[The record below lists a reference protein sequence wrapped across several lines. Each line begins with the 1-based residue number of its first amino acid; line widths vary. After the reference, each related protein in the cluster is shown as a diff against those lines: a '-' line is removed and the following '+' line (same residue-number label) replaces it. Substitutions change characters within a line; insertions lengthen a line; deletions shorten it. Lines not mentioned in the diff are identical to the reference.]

1 MRMSTD
7 HGIKTKYVAPC
18 LLAAALA
25 IAGMAVASESDPTYE
40 LHVAF
45 DIPRATIIGTAIID
59 AHKGAELSIDRGDLR
74 ILSLTNGSR
83 RIAPDTPGSD
93 PLTLHAEGPIQIRYE
108 GTFSGPE
115 GDVIDGDKIVLR
127 QTWYPVVEGTY
138 RYHLTATLPRDFVA
152 ISEADTVRR
161 TEADGQAT
169 FSFDLPYPQRDWDG
183 ITLVA
188 SRQPAISLTV
198 PITIYFERGRSEIA
212 TLQISG
218 QHLEFRHLLD
228 EKPIRVALDENYDVF
243 RHLTPAEMPPTIDNL
258 LTRSRVIL
266 VASPNEEKKFAQL
279 INAFASE
286 EAQVAWYGWGHER
299 AQKAGRLPAVI
310 PGGQQGT
317 STADWRILILRNAD
331 IGDGTDMIV
340 PSLILLGKDN
350 PLIARLFGGLEL
362 PRGGFTVTV
371 LKHPKSPGNV
381 VVILTATSK
390 AEVDAAY
397 REIINHPRYS
407 SAAFNGGK
415 LTSYE
420 LRNGARG
427 ISAEITAERR

>member
-1 MRMSTD
+1 MKLRQDIGDAMRMSTD
-7 HGIKTKYVAPC
+7 HGMKTKYVAPY

-25 IAGMAVASESDPTYE
+25 LACTSSVSAEQGSYDLSIT
-40 LHVAF
+40 F
-45 DIPRATIIGTAIID
+45 DLPHARIIGTATID
-59 AHKGAELSIDRGDLR
+59 AQRGAELPIDRGDLR

-266 VASPNEEKKFAQL
+266 VASPDEEKKFAQL

-286 EAQVAWYGWGHER
+286 EAQVAWYGWGRER
-299 AQKAGRLPAVI
+299 AQKAGATAGRHTGRAARHLNRRLENPNPAQRRHR
-310 PGGQQGT
+310 G
-317 STADWRILILRNAD
+317 R
-331 IGDGTDMIV
+331 DGYDRAV
-340 PSLILLGKDN
+340 AHL
-350 PLIARLFGGLEL
+350 ARE
-362 PRGGFTVTV
+362 RQ
-371 LKHPKSPGNV
+371 S
-381 VVILTATSK
+381 
-390 AEVDAAY
+390 AY
-397 REIINHPRYS
+397 RETVRRPR
-407 SAAFNGGK
+407 AP
-415 LTSYE
+415 
-420 LRNGARG
+420 ARRFHG
-427 ISAEITAERR
+427 HRPKAS